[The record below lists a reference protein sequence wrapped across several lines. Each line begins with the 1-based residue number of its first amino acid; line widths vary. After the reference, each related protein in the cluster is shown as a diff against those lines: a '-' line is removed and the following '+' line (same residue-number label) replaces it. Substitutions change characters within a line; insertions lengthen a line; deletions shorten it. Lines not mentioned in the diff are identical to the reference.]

1 MPKLLQEGVL
11 IRKYEFVSTSKED
24 FVVPEKISKLNALWA
39 PKKPL
44 PIRTP

>member
-11 IRKYEFVSTSKED
+11 IRKYEFGTPSKED
-24 FVVPEKISKLNALWA
+24 FVVPEKISKLHALWA

-44 PIRTP
+44 PPRTP